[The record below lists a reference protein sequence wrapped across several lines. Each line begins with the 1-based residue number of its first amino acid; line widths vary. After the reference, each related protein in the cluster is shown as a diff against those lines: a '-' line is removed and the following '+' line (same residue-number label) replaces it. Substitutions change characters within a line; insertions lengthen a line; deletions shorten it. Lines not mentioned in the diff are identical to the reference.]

1 MMDIDKKLL
10 FLLIKHKVDSKYLDY
25 FDDFTDLYEL
35 VDYLESEEINRY
47 ELYKI
52 ATQMAIVNSLSE
64 DSNLS
69 MLDALNNVDDENNT
83 IKEISEEERNEV
95 FKKAKELF
103 DLE

>member
-1 MMDIDKKLL
+1 MDIDKKLL

-35 VDYLESEEINRY
+35 VDYLENEEINRY

-69 MLDALNNVDDENNT
+69 MLDALNNVDDENT

>member
-1 MMDIDKKLL
+1 MDIDKKLL

-35 VDYLESEEINRY
+35 VDYLENEEINRY

-69 MLDALNNVDDENNT
+69 MLDALNNVEDENT

-95 FKKAKELF
+95 FNKAKKLF
-103 DLE
+103 NLE

>member
-1 MMDIDKKLL
+1 MDIDKKLL

-35 VDYLESEEINRY
+35 VDYLEKEEINKY

-69 MLDALNNVDDENNT
+69 MLDALNKVDAENN

-95 FKKAKELF
+95 FEKAKKLF
-103 DLE
+103 NLE

>member
-1 MMDIDKKLL
+1 MDIDKKLL

-35 VDYLESEEINRY
+35 VDYLESEEINKY

-69 MLDALNNVDDENNT
+69 MLDALNNVDDENT

>member
-1 MMDIDKKLL
+1 MDIDKKLL

-25 FDDFTDLYEL
+25 FDDFADLYEL

-69 MLDALNNVDDENNT
+69 MLDALNNVDDENT

>member
-1 MMDIDKKLL
+1 MDIDKKLL

-35 VDYLESEEINRY
+35 VDYLESEEINKY

>member
-1 MMDIDKKLL
+1 MDIDKKLL

-35 VDYLESEEINRY
+35 VDYLEREEINKY

-69 MLDALNNVDDENNT
+69 MLDALNKVDDKKN

-95 FKKAKELF
+95 FEKAKKLF
-103 DLE
+103 NLE

>member
-1 MMDIDKKLL
+1 MDIDKKLL

-35 VDYLESEEINRY
+35 VDYLEREEINRY

-69 MLDALNNVDDENNT
+69 MLDALNKVDDKNN

-95 FKKAKELF
+95 FEKAKKLF
-103 DLE
+103 NLE

>member
-1 MMDIDKKLL
+1 MDIDKKLL

-35 VDYLESEEINRY
+35 VDYLESEEINKY

-69 MLDALNNVDDENNT
+69 MLDALNNVEDENT

-95 FKKAKELF
+95 FNKAKKLF
-103 DLE
+103 NLE

>member
-1 MMDIDKKLL
+1 MDIDKKLL

-35 VDYLESEEINRY
+35 VDYLEREEINKY

-69 MLDALNNVDDENNT
+69 MLDALNNVDDKNN

-103 DLE
+103 NLE

>member
-1 MMDIDKKLL
+1 MDIDKKLL

-35 VDYLESEEINRY
+35 VDFLEKEELNKY

-69 MLDALNNVDDENNT
+69 MLDALNKVDYNDNV
-83 IKEISEEERNEV
+83 KEISEEERNEV
-95 FKKAKELF
+95 FEKAKKLF
-103 DLE
+103 NLE